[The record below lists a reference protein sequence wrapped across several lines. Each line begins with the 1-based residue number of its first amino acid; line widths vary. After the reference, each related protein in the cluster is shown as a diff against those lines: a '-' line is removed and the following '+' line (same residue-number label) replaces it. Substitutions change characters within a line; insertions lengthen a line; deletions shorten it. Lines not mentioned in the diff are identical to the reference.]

1 MTCLDDAMVLGLIEG
16 RVAQATLAGVDE
28 HIDSC
33 ASCREVV
40 TTVAGARRAGRILA
54 RGDAVG
60 RFVIGDVIGSGAM
73 GRVYSAWEPE
83 LDRRVA
89 IKMLIED
96 GGAARDRLVREA
108 QAMARLNHPNVVT
121 VHEVGTTD
129 AGVYVAMELIEG
141 ETLRAWTDPPRPWR
155 DVVRVLVDLLGG
167 LAAVHAAGVV
177 HRDLKPDNMIIGSD
191 GRVRLGDFGL
201 ARSGAVPTTT
211 GLAVGTDTTVAG
223 TPAYMAPEVLRGG
236 TATAASDQFSFG
248 VMAYELLAGRRPYS
262 GSTWAELVAS
272 VERGD
277 VATIA
282 SAPAWLDTAI
292 KRCLALDPAKRFA
305 SMREVAAHLT
315 RHASR
320 QRPTR
325 WIAAGLAAAAVA
337 SGATFAATRDDA
349 SHAQTCAIAVPDVR
363 SAYAFLDER
372 VLASLEGWLGT
383 WKQERIDTCRE
394 ASRGAT
400 SRTAG
405 RERCLEDQHAE
416 VLAVLAY
423 LQRPASGVAIDVLSA
438 LPPSIDCRSATL
450 DAATPIPLEPDQA
463 AAVRDVAA
471 QLPTLRAFIAVGDAR
486 NALASTERTVQRAH
500 ASLHAP
506 TLADALLVHADA
518 LRGADRLDDANTA
531 AREAVA
537 QAVRGRADTTLARAW
552 LTRIAIAGDRRD
564 LTTAD
569 DFGVLAVASVERAG
583 SPPHLTATLARLR
596 GLIAYNR
603 GKLDDGHALLEA
615 ARTQFIEVSGPRSVE
630 VATTLSALGS
640 VARAAGKLDDAE
652 RWHRDALAIDR
663 ELRGEQHRDVARD
676 HHNIAGVLRLRGDL
690 PTALETY
697 RKALAIEIATQGEG
711 SIAAGLTHNSI
722 GLVLL
727 EQRDFAAALAE
738 FTQARE
744 LLTAADH
751 GDRGFAEHNL
761 GLLAQAQGNH
771 REALPR
777 FTAAAAIYAT
787 TIGAAAAATTRLP
800 ADRAV
805 SEAALA
811 KRPSRPVAAALPPA
825 PVNPPRTRDVGVYG
839 SGQTW

>member
-16 RVAQATLAGVDE
+16 RLAQATLAGVDE

-40 TTVAGARRAGRILA
+40 TTVAGARRAGNVLA
-54 RGDAVG
+54 RGDTVG

-121 VHEVGTTD
+121 VHEVGTTE
-129 AGVYVAMELIEG
+129 AGVFVAMELIEG
-141 ETLRAWTDPPRPWR
+141 DTLRAWTQPRRPWR
-155 DVVRVLVDLLGG
+155 EVVRVLVDILGG
-167 LAAVHAAGVV
+167 LAAVHVAGVV
-177 HRDLKPDNMIIGSD
+177 HRDIKPDNMIVGGD

-201 ARSGAVPTTT
+201 ARSGEVPAAT

-236 TATAASDQFSFG
+236 AATAASDQFSFG

-262 GSTWAELVAS
+262 GGTWAELVSAI
-272 VERGD
+272 ERAD
-277 VATIA
+277 IATIPDV
-282 SAPAWLDTAI
+282 PAWLDGTI
-292 KRCLALDPAKRFA
+292 RRCLALDPVQRFA
-305 SMREVAAHLT
+305 STREVAEHLT

-337 SGATFAATRDDA
+337 SGVTFAATRTDESRGPSCEIGA
-349 SHAQTCAIAVPDVR
+349 GTLPDVR
-363 SAYAFLDER
+363 RAYAFLDER
-372 VLASLEGWLGT
+372 VLASLERWMST
-383 WKQERIDTCRE
+383 WKQERVETCRDT
-394 ASRGAT
+394 SRGAT
-400 SRTAG
+400 ARTAG
-405 RERCLEDQHAE
+405 RERCLEDQRAE
-416 VLAVLAY
+416 VLAVLAH
-423 LQRPASGVAIDVLSA
+423 LESPPPSAAIASSAALRRSIDVLSA

-450 DAATPIPLEPDQA
+450 DAATPVPLEPDRA
-463 AAVRDVAA
+463 AAARDVATA
-471 QLPTLRAFIAVGDAR
+471 LPALRAFIAVGDAR
-486 NALASTERTVQRAH
+486 AALASTERTVQRAQT
-500 ASLHAP
+500 SFHAP
-506 TLADALLVHADA
+506 TLADALLVHAEA
-518 LRGADRLDDANTA
+518 LRSADRLDDANVA
-531 AREAVA
+531 ARDAVA

-569 DFGVLAVASVERAG
+569 DFGVLAVAAVERAG

-596 GLIAYNR
+596 GLIAYNL
-603 GKLDDGHALLEA
+603 GKLDDARALLDA
-615 ARTQFIEVSGPRSVE
+615 ARIRFIEVSGARSVE

-652 RWHRDALAIDR
+652 RWHRAALDIDR

-676 HHNIAGVLRLRGDL
+676 NHNIAGVLRLRRDL
-690 PTALETY
+690 TGALETY
-697 RKALAIEIATQGEG
+697 RKALAIEIATQGDR

-727 EQRDFAAALAE
+727 EQRDFAAAGTE
-738 FTQARE
+738 FTVARD
-744 LLTAADH
+744 LLTAA
-751 GDRGFAEHNL
+751 
-761 GLLAQAQGNH
+761 NH
-771 REALPR
+771 AIAHSRSTTSGSSR
-777 FTAAAAIYAT
+777 KHAAI
-787 TIGAAAAATTRLP
+787 I
-800 ADRAV
+800 V
-805 SEAALA
+805 
-811 KRPSRPVAAALPPA
+811 KR
-825 PVNPPRTRDVGVYG
+825 
-839 SGQTW
+839 